1 MVGKWFLTKYH
12 NVMAQVDL
20 MHRSVNNTFQIE
32 NLCQTE
38 YLYTRNKGN
47 NNDSLKFFRTIC
59 DENDKIA

>member
-1 MVGKWFLTKYH
+1 
-12 NVMAQVDL
+12 MAQVDL
-20 MHRSVNNTFQIE
+20 MHWSVNNTFQIE